1 MKNSVWI
8 YGAGGMGS
16 ELKWLL
22 EESCSD
28 NFELEGFVDDYKSD
42 GLIFGFP
49 LIHQVKAK
57 SNIVLG
63 IADPNIKEKIVKKIE
78 SIVNQFPNVF
88 HSSIIIDKSNE
99 LGVGN
104 IFCKGV
110 VLTVYIKIGN
120 HVIININSTIGHNS
134 EIGDYCTLL
143 FGVHISGNVKIG
155 KGTLIGSNAVVLPNL
170 TIGQNCIIGAGA
182 VVTTNIPDNSVVVGV
197 PGKVIKKNLAYE

>member
-1 MKNSVWI
+1 MKTSIWI

-16 ELKWLL
+16 ELKWLI
-22 EESCSD
+22 EESCSSQ
-28 NFELEGFVDDYKSD
+28 FEIEGFVDDFKSET
-42 GLIFGFP
+42 LIFGLP
-49 LIHQVKAK
+49 LIPIVQEK
-57 SNIVLG
+57 SNIALG
-63 IADPNIKEKIVKKIE
+63 IADPTIKEKIYKNIN
-78 SIVNQFPNVF
+78 SRVNSYPNIL
-88 HSSIIIDKSNE
+88 HSSVVIDKSNE
-99 LGVGN
+99 IGVGN

>member
-1 MKNSVWI
+1 M
-8 YGAGGMGS
+8 
-16 ELKWLL
+16 
-22 EESCSD
+22 
-28 NFELEGFVDDYKSD
+28 
-42 GLIFGFP
+42 
-49 LIHQVKAK
+49 HQVQEK

-63 IADPNIKEKIVKKIE
+63 IADPNIKEKIAKKIE
-78 SIVNQFPNVF
+78 LIVDQFPNVF
-88 HSSIIIDKSNE
+88 HSSIVIDKSNE

-120 HVIININSTIGHNS
+120 HVILNINSTIGHNS

-143 FGVHISGNVKIG
+143 FGVHISGNVQIG

-182 VVTTNIPDNSVVVGV
+182 VVTKNIPDNSVVVGV
-197 PGKVIKKNLAYE
+197 PGKVIKKKFSI

>member
-1 MKNSVWI
+1 MKYSVWI

-16 ELKWLL
+16 ELKWLI

-28 NFELEGFVDDYKSD
+28 KFELSGFVDDYKND
-42 GLIFGFP
+42 GSIFGLP
-49 LIHQVKAK
+49 LMHQVQEK

-63 IADPNIKEKIVKKIE
+63 IADPNIKEKIAKKIE
-78 SIVNQFPNVF
+78 LIVDQFPNVF
-88 HSSIIIDKSNE
+88 HSSIVIDKSNE

-120 HVIININSTIGHNS
+120 HVILNINSTVGHNS

-182 VVTTNIPDNSVVVGV
+182 VVTKNIPDNSVVVGV
-197 PGKVIKKNLAYE
+197 PGKVIKKKFSI